1 MADFFDFM
9 DAPVAPK
16 PTAQDLAIDGMT
28 RAIEHADAVEE
39 GWGDRAY
46 AMLVD
51 FALGRFEF
59 MTEDVRVWAHAQGLP
74 VPPDGRAWGAVTV
87 RAVRD
92 KIIVRDRYQK
102 TRIPPAHSTPRPVW
116 RSQLYAEAA

>member
-9 DAPVAPK
+9 DAPSAPK

-39 GWGDRAY
+39 DWSERAY
-46 AMLVD
+46 HMLLTY
-51 FALGRFEF
+51 ALNHFEF
-59 MTEDVRVWAHAQGLP
+59 MTENVRVWAHDQGLP
-74 VPPDGRAWGAVTV
+74 LPPDGRAWGAVTM

-92 KIIVRDRYQK
+92 RIIVRDRYQK